1 MLASP
6 PKYGK
11 SWMVL
16 DLALCVASAQPF
28 LGRSTFG
35 GRVLYLALEDSKRRL
50 RGRTNRL
57 LSSETAPANLDLQT
71 EARTLDNGLLE
82 QMHQYMLDHPDTSL
96 IIIDTF
102 GRVRGKSTSEYSY
115 SNDYH
120 VMGRLKSFADH
131 HHVALLLVHHLR
143 KMRDEG
149 DPFNQISG
157 TNGIFGALDTAM
169 VLTRDKRDDDVSVL
183 NVTGRDVEG
192 FEELLHFDKVS
203 CHWENRGDAWA
214 YQTQSERE
222 VYQHD
227 NLVTA
232 LQRLMAEYPDG
243 WEGSSAELMQQ
254 CRRILGKPPLESTKS
269 YVPALNGRKK
279 QLRSMDGIWVD
290 TNRKKNNMKLI
301 RIWKV
306 KEPEQSSMFDAVS

>member
-1 MLASP
+1 
-6 PKYGK
+6 
-11 SWMVL
+11 
-16 DLALCVASAQPF
+16 
-28 LGRSTFG
+28 
-35 GRVLYLALEDSKRRL
+35 
-50 RGRTNRL
+50 
-57 LSSETAPANLDLQT
+57 LQT

-82 QMHQYMLDHPDTSL
+82 PMHQYMLDRPDTSL

-102 GRVRGKSTSEYSY
+102 ARVRGKSASEYSY

-203 CHWENRGDAWA
+203 CHWETRGDASAYKAQEERQEYEYNPLVVAVQRIVDDNPYGWA
-214 YQTQSERE
+214 G
-222 VYQHD
+222 
-227 NLVTA
+227 TA
-232 LQRLMAEYPDG
+232 SDLMEECIRRVGMYP
-243 WEGSSAELMQQ
+243 EAS
-254 CRRILGKPPLESTKS
+254 PKS
-269 YVPALNGRKK
+269 YVPALKRVRGKLH
-279 QLRSMDGIWVD
+279 QMDGICVD
-290 TNRKKNNMKLI
+290 VDGRKGNQALI
-301 RIWKV
+301 RLWQPGGLPYLTKD
-306 KEPEQSSMFDAVS
+306 KQA